1 MLEVDRLSRAFGGVY
16 AARDVSL
23 SVADGELRG
32 VIGPN
37 GAGKSTLFTM
47 ISGHLHPHSGR
58 ITLDGEHIDRLP
70 PHRRA
75 RRGVAIVFQGARIFP
90 GMSVLANVAVG
101 ATARTR
107 AGAASAVLRLPRHR
121 REEREIFASAREAL
135 ARVGLADWA
144 DRDAEQLP
152 LGQQRRL
159 QLARALTARP
169 KLPLLDEPAS
179 GLRAS
184 ERRDLSQLIREL
196 ARRRH
201 DHHADRARRVDGDVA
216 GRPHHRPGSRRGHRR
231 RHSRR
236 DPPRPARDLGVPG
249 QGGRGMMLT
258 IDDLVVRYGAATAL
272 DGVSLT
278 VDDAELVAL
287 VGPNGAGKTSLVN
300 AISGLVKTVS
310 GRIEVG
316 GRVAQVP
323 EGRQMFGELSVED
336 NLRLGAW
343 RHRPKDIGPVYE
355 LLPDLQRLRRQR
367 ADTLS
372 GGQQQMVAVGRALMA
387 QPDLLVVDE
396 LSLGLAPMVA
406 AQLVEHLA
414 ELNRSRGTAVLLIE
428 QEIGLAFELCS
439 RAYVLES
446 GQIVTEGPT
455 AQLRDAP
462 ELQDAYFGGLD
473 PNATGV

>member
-1 MLEVDRLSRAFGGVY
+1 
-16 AARDVSL
+16 
-23 SVADGELRG
+23 
-32 VIGPN
+32 
-37 GAGKSTLFTM
+37 
-47 ISGHLHPHSGR
+47 
-58 ITLDGEHIDRLP
+58 
-70 PHRRA
+70 
-75 RRGVAIVFQGARIFP
+75 
-90 GMSVLANVAVG
+90 
-101 ATARTR
+101 
-107 AGAASAVLRLPRHR
+107 
-121 REEREIFASAREAL
+121 
-135 ARVGLADWA
+135 
-144 DRDAEQLP
+144 
-152 LGQQRRL
+152 
-159 QLARALTARP
+159 
-169 KLPLLDEPAS
+169 
-179 GLRAS
+179 
-184 ERRDLSQLIREL
+184 
-196 ARRRH
+196 
-201 DHHADRARRVDGDVA
+201 
-216 GRPHHRPGSRRGHRR
+216 
-231 RHSRR
+231 
-236 DPPRPARDLGVPG
+236 
-249 QGGRGMMLT
+249 MMLT

-473 PNATGV
+473 PNAKGV